1 MHFPSTGYAAG
12 ICGTSFF
19 IVPPGF
25 CVFPGAHE
33 KEEGTKRQRGEH
45 MARTGRPKKEI
56 DQKTF
61 EELCAIQCTEAEIC
75 AVLGVC
81 EDTLGKWCKRTYKM
95 TFSEAF
101 KSKSCLGK
109 KSLRRTQF
117 KLAEKNAAMAI
128 WLGKQYLEQ
137 KDVVEQNINA
147 DEVKVV
153 IDV

>member
-1 MHFPSTGYAAG
+1 
-12 ICGTSFF
+12 
-19 IVPPGF
+19 
-25 CVFPGAHE
+25 
-33 KEEGTKRQRGEH
+33 

-56 DQKTF
+56 DPKTF
-61 EELCAIQCTEAEIC
+61 EELCAIQCTETEIC

-81 EDTLGKWCKRTYKM
+81 EDTLNKWCKRTYKM

-128 WLGKQYLEQ
+128 WLGKQYLGQTE
-137 KDVVEQNINA
+137 KPE
-147 DEVKVV
+147 ES
-153 IDV
+153 IDMEDTDAYLEEAGIE